1 MALAT
6 YIHKRAGSA
15 RYYVR
20 VTIPADLAQDYG
32 RSEIWKSLG
41 TASPAEAKVKAP
53 AVYMAI
59 QDEFAARRRG
69 REIVEN
75 DVAAIAWKHY
85 SELVENDE
93 RFRDQ
98 NLTDD
103 QLDELWREME
113 AEFGE
118 YDFGAYQAFAD
129 IRDRIQTYKRH
140 RERSR
145 TLLTSGDPNKVLE
158 AVVESVDE
166 HVAAYRAV
174 LPKTSPIY
182 RKVAAGVARAEMEA
196 LKRADERDVMDWT
209 GTPSDPLIKRA
220 EQPKAAP
227 AGSRI
232 VDHYDRFLKQRAS
245 DISADTIS
253 QNRGV
258 IQLFAEFVGED
269 LPVDQLRRKHVAE
282 WRDQLYLMPKMAKQ
296 VTVLKNLKFKDVI
309 AANQKLGRPTIDPKT
324 INRYLS
330 ALSPFAKWLA
340 ANDLVGNPIMVDDM
354 FIKLDR
360 SKPKRAPFSND
371 QLKALFN
378 SPLFRGCL
386 SNTVEHKPGNFTIRD
401 WRYWLPL
408 IALFSGMRLGEIAQ
422 LLVEDL
428 QEMHGIWTMHVTTDG
443 DDEKRLK
450 TVGSERIVPVHSELI
465 TLGFLSYYR
474 ARKAAGSKRLF
485 PEIKPDSRGF
495 MSGVPSKFLNTYLD
509 RIGVKTKTLA
519 MHSFRHLFAD
529 RLRAAGY
536 LDGDFGFILGH
547 GDRLVRTTGRYGAL
561 PQGTVEH
568 RKKLVEAVTFTDLD
582 LKALRPALEE
592 LAP

>member
-6 YIHKRAGSA
+6 NIVKRPGSSS
-15 RYYVR
+15 YYLR
-20 VTIPADLAQDYG
+20 VKFPGEAQ
-32 RSEIWKSLG
+32 RWVSLR
-41 TASPAEAKVKAP
+41 TASPTEAKLRAP
-53 AVYMAI
+53 GVLQQL
-59 QDEFAARRRG
+59 QDEHHAHKHG
-69 REIVEN
+69 R
-75 DVAAIAWKHY
+75 
-85 SELVENDE
+85 ELVESDIGAIAFQHYSNLIEKDE
-93 RFRDQ
+93 RFREGH
-98 NLTDD
+98 LTNAD
-103 QLDELWREME
+103 LDELWRLIE

-118 YDFGAYQAFAD
+118 NDIGAYRIFER
-129 IRDRIQTYKRH
+129 IRDHAARVRKARAQ
-140 RERSR
+140 SR
-145 TLLTSGDPNKVLE
+145 AALTSGKPELAQKPVAKSVAKYLAERHTTVTPGTRLHAKVVN
-158 AVVESVDE
+158 AVQ
-166 HVAAYRAV
+166 R
-174 LPKTSPIY
+174 
-182 RKVAAGVARAEMEA
+182 GEMEA
-196 LKRADERDVMDWT
+196 LKRMAERDAMDWT
-209 GTPSDPLIKRA
+209 GTPADPLVKRA
-220 EQPKAAP
+220 EKPKAALP
-227 AGSRI
+227 GSRI
-232 VDHYDRFLKQRAS
+232 MDHYDRFLKQRAS
-245 DISADTIS
+245 DISPDTIS

-258 IQLFAEFVGED
+258 VQLFAEFVGED

-296 VTVLKNLKFKDVI
+296 VTALKNLKFKQVI

-340 ANDLVGNPIMVDDM
+340 ANDMIGNPIMVDDM

-360 SKPKRAPFSND
+360 TKPKRAPFSD
-371 QLKALFN
+371 EQLKALFD

-386 SNTVEHKPGNFTIRD
+386 SNTAEHKPGNFTIRD

-408 IALFSGMRLGEIAQ
+408 VALFSGMRLGEIAQ
-422 LLVEDL
+422 LLVEDV
-428 QEMHGIWTMHVTTDG
+428 QEMHGTWVMHVTTDG
-443 DDEKRLK
+443 DDEKKLK

-465 TLGFLSYYR
+465 TLGFLDYYT
-474 ARKAAGSKRLF
+474 ARKEAGSKRLF

-495 MSGVPSKFLNTYLD
+495 MSGVPSKFLNTYLA

-529 RLRAAGY
+529 RLRSAGY

-582 LKALRPALEE
+582 LKALYPAG
-592 LAP
+592 

>member
-6 YIHKRAGSA
+6 NIVKRPGSA
-15 RYYVR
+15 SYYVR
-20 VTIPADLAQDYG
+20 VTVPTDLRELYG
-32 RSEIWKSLG
+32 KRQIWKSLG
-41 TASPAEAKVKAP
+41 TASAAEARANAPAIVKAF
-53 AVYMAI
+53 
-59 QDEFAARRRG
+59 QDEFTARRRG

-85 SELVENDE
+85 SELIENDE

-98 NLTDD
+98 NLTDE

-118 YDFGAYQAFAD
+118 YDIGAYQAFAE
-129 IRDRIQTYKRH
+129 IRDRIETYKKH

-145 TLLTSGDPNKVLE
+145 NLLTSGDPNKILE
-158 AVVESVDE
+158 AIAESVDE

-174 LPKTSPIY
+174 LPKTSPTY
-182 RKVAAGVARAEMEA
+182 RKVAGVVARAEMQF
-196 LKRADERDVMDWT
+196 LRNADERDQMDWSGVIT
-209 GTPSDPLIKRA
+209 DPLIKRA
-220 EQPKAAP
+220 EKPKAAP
-227 AGSRI
+227 TGSRI
-232 VDHYDRFLKQRAS
+232 MDYYDRFLKQRAS
-245 DISADTIS
+245 DIRPDTIK

-296 VTVLKNLKFKDVI
+296 VTDLKNLRFKEAI
-309 AANQKLGRPTIDPKT
+309 AANQKLGRPTLDPKT

-340 ANDLVGNPIMVDDM
+340 ANDMIGTPIMVDDM

-360 SKPKRAPFSND
+360 TKPKREPFSD
-371 QLKALFN
+371 EQLKVLFG

-386 SNTVEHKPGNFTIRD
+386 SDAAEHKPGNFRIRD

-408 IALFSGMRLGEIAQ
+408 VALFSGMRLGEIAQ
-422 LLVEDL
+422 LLVDDV
-428 QEMHGIWTMHVTTDG
+428 QEMHGTWVMQVTADG
-443 DDEKRLK
+443 DEDKTLK

-465 TLGFLSYYR
+465 ALGFLDHYT
-474 ARKAAGSKRLF
+474 AQKEAGSKRLF

-495 MSGVPSKFLNTYLD
+495 MSGVPSKFLNMYLD
-509 RIGVKTKTLA
+509 RIGVKTRTLA

-536 LDGDFGFILGH
+536 LNQEFGFILGH
-547 GDRLVRTTGRYGAL
+547 GDRLMRTTGRYGAL
-561 PQGTVEH
+561 PQGTVTH
-568 RKKLVEAVTFTDLD
+568 RSKLIEAVSFKELDLD
-582 LKALRPALEE
+582 SLYI
-592 LAP
+592 

>member
-20 VTIPADLAQDYG
+20 VTIPADLAKDYG
-32 RSEIWKSLG
+32 RTEIWKSLG

-53 AVYMAI
+53 GVYMAI
-59 QDEFAARRRG
+59 MDEFASRRRG

-75 DVAAIAWKHY
+75 EVAAIAWKHY
-85 SELVENDE
+85 SELIENDE

-220 EQPKAAP
+220 EQPKAAA

-296 VTVLKNLKFKDVI
+296 VTALKNLKFREVI
-309 AANQKLGRPTIDPKT
+309 AENRKLGRPTIDPKT

-360 SKPKRAPFSND
+360 SKPRRAPFSNA

-422 LLVEDL
+422 LLVEDVR
-428 QEMHGIWTMHVTTDG
+428 EMHGIWIMHVTTDG
-443 DDEKRLK
+443 DDQKRLK

-465 TLGFLSYYR
+465 GLGFLAYYS
-474 ARKAAGSKRLF
+474 ARKKAGSKRLF

-495 MSGVPSKFLNTYLD
+495 MSGAPSKFLNAYLD

-568 RKKLVEAVTFTDLD
+568 RKKLVEAVAFTGLD
-582 LKALRPALEE
+582 LKALQPGLEG

>member
-20 VTIPADLAQDYG
+20 VTIPSDLTKDYG
-32 RSEIWKSLG
+32 RTEIWKSLG
-41 TASPAEAKVKAP
+41 TASPAEAKAKAP
-53 AVYMAI
+53 GVYMAI

-98 NLTDD
+98 NLTDE

-118 YDFGAYQAFAD
+118 FDIGAYRTFAD
-129 IRDRIQTYKRH
+129 IRDRIEIYKQH

-145 TLLTSGDPNKVLE
+145 SLLTSGDPNKVLE
-158 AVVESVDE
+158 AVAESVDE
-166 HVAAYRAV
+166 SIAAYRAK
-174 LPKTSPIY
+174 LPKTSPTY
-182 RKVAAGVARAEMEA
+182 RKVAMGVARAEIEA

-209 GTPSDPLIKRA
+209 GTPADPLIRRA
-220 EQPKAAP
+220 EKPKAAP
-227 AGSRI
+227 TGSRI
-232 VDHYDRFLKQRAS
+232 MDYYDRFLKQRAS

-253 QNRGV
+253 QNKGV

-269 LPVDQLRRKHVAE
+269 LPVEQLRRKHVAE

-296 VTVLKNLKFKDVI
+296 VTALKNLKFKEVI
-309 AANQKLGRPTIDPKT
+309 AENQKLGRPTIDPKT

-340 ANDLVGNPIMVDDM
+340 ANDMVGNPIMVDDM

-360 SKPKRAPFSND
+360 SKPKRAPFSD
-371 QLKALFN
+371 EQLKALFG

-386 SNTVEHKPGNFTIRD
+386 SDAVEHKPGNFAIRD

-408 IALFSGMRLGEIAQ
+408 VALFSGMRLGEIAQ
-422 LLVEDL
+422 LLVEDM
-428 QEMHGIWTMHVTTDG
+428 QEMHGTWIMHVTTDG
-443 DDEKRLK
+443 DDDKKLK

-465 TLGFLSYYR
+465 ALGFLNYYA
-474 ARKAAGSKRLF
+474 ARKKAGSKRLF

-529 RLRAAGY
+529 RLREAGY
-536 LDGDFGFILGH
+536 LNSEFGFILGH
-547 GDRLVRTTGRYGAL
+547 GDRLVQTTGRYGAL
-561 PQGTVEH
+561 PQGTVAH
-568 RKKLVEAVTFTDLD
+568 RSKLIEAVTFADLD
-582 LKALRPALEE
+582 LKALYV
-592 LAP
+592 

>member
-20 VTIPADLAQDYG
+20 VTVPSDLAKDYG
-32 RSEIWKSLG
+32 RTEIWKSLG

-53 AVYMAI
+53 GVYMAI

-85 SELVENDE
+85 SELIENDE

-113 AEFGE
+113 AAFGE
-118 YDFGAYQAFAD
+118 YDFGAYRAFAD
-129 IRDRIQTYKRH
+129 IRDRIKTYKQH

-145 TLLTSGDPNKVLE
+145 SLLTSGDPNRMLE
-158 AVVESVDE
+158 AVAESVDE
-166 HVAAYRAV
+166 HVASYRAV
-174 LPKTSPIY
+174 LPRTSPIY
-182 RKVAAGVARAEMEA
+182 LKVANGVARAEMQF
-196 LKRADERDVMDWT
+196 LRNADERDEVDWSGVIT
-209 GTPSDPLIKRA
+209 DPLIKRA
-220 EQPKAAP
+220 EQPKAAA

-232 VDHYDRFLKQRAS
+232 MDHYDRFLKQRAS
-245 DISADTIS
+245 DISADTVS
-253 QNRGV
+253 QNKGV

-296 VTVLKNLKFKDVI
+296 VTVLKDLKFKEVI
-309 AANQKLGRPTIDPKT
+309 AANQKLGRPTLDPKT

-340 ANDLVGNPIMVDDM
+340 ANDMVGNPIMVDDM

-360 SKPKRAPFSND
+360 SKPKRAPFSD
-371 QLKALFN
+371 EQLKALFG

-386 SNTVEHKPGNFTIRD
+386 SNTAEHKPGNFSIRD

-422 LLVEDL
+422 LLVDDV
-428 QEMHGIWTMHVTTDG
+428 QEMHGTWIMHVTTEG
-443 DDEKRLK
+443 DDEKKLK

-465 TLGFLSYYR
+465 ALGFLDYHKSI
-474 ARKAAGSKRLF
+474 KEAGHKRLF
-485 PEIKPDSRGF
+485 HEIKPDSRGF

-509 RIGVKTKTLA
+509 RIGVKTKMLA

-529 RLRAAGY
+529 RLRKTY
-536 LDGDFGFILGH
+536 LDSEFGFILGH

-568 RKKLVEAVTFTDLD
+568 RKKLVEAVTFADLD
-582 LKALRPALEE
+582 LKALRPVR
-592 LAP
+592 

>member
-20 VTIPADLAQDYG
+20 VTIPSDLAKDYG
-32 RSEIWKSLG
+32 RTEIWKSLG

-53 AVYMAI
+53 GVYMAI

-98 NLTDD
+98 NLTDE

-113 AEFGE
+113 AQFGE
-118 YDFGAYQAFAD
+118 YDIGAYDAFSD
-129 IRDRIQTYKRH
+129 IRDRIETYRKH

-145 TLLTSGDPNKVLE
+145 SLLTSGDPNKVLE
-158 AVVESVDE
+158 AIAESVDE
-166 HVAAYRAV
+166 HVTAYLAK
-174 LPKTSPIY
+174 LPKTSPTY
-182 RKVAAGVARAEMEA
+182 RKVAMGVARAEMEA
-196 LKRADERDVMDWT
+196 LKRADERDRMDWT
-209 GTPSDPLIKRA
+209 GSPTDPLIKRA
-220 EQPKAAP
+220 EQPKAALP
-227 AGSRI
+227 GSRI
-232 VDHYDRFLKQRAS
+232 MDHYARFLKQRAS

-253 QNRGV
+253 QNKGV

-296 VTVLKNLKFKDVI
+296 VTALKNLKFKEVI
-309 AANQKLGRPTIDPKT
+309 AENQKLGRPTIDPKT

-340 ANDLVGNPIMVDDM
+340 ANDMVGNPIMVDAM

-360 SKPKRAPFSND
+360 SKPKRAPFSD
-371 QLKALFN
+371 EQLKKLFE

-386 SNTVEHKPGNFTIRD
+386 SNIVEHKTGNFTIRD

-408 IALFSGMRLGEIAQ
+408 VALFSGMRLGEIAQ
-422 LLVEDL
+422 LLVEDV
-428 QEMHGIWTMHVTTDG
+428 QEMHGTWVMHVTTEG
-443 DDEKRLK
+443 DEEKKLK
-450 TVGSERIVPVHSELI
+450 TVGSERVVPIHSELI
-465 TLGFLSYYR
+465 ALGFLDYYIV
-474 ARKAAGSKRLF
+474 RKEAGSKRLF
-485 PEIKPDSRGF
+485 PEINPDSRGF

-529 RLRAAGY
+529 RLRNAGY
-536 LDGDFGFILGH
+536 LDSEFGFILGH

-561 PQGTVEH
+561 PQGTVAH
-568 RKKLVEAVTFTDLD
+568 RSKLIESVQFGVLD
-582 LKALRPALEE
+582 LCDLYR
-592 LAP
+592 

>member
-20 VTIPADLAQDYG
+20 VTIPADLAKDYG
-32 RSEIWKSLG
+32 RTEIWKSLG
-41 TASPAEAKVKAP
+41 TASPTEAKVKAP
-53 AVYMAI
+53 GVYMAI
-59 QDEFAARRRG
+59 MDEFAARRRG

-103 QLDELWREME
+103 QLNELWREME

-129 IRDRIQTYKRH
+129 IRDRIQTYRRH

-158 AVVESVDE
+158 AVAESVDE

-174 LPKTSPIY
+174 LPKTSPVY
-182 RKVAAGVARAEMEA
+182 RKVAAGVARAEIEA

-220 EQPKAAP
+220 EQPKAAT

-232 VDHYDRFLKQRAS
+232 VDHYDRFLNQRAS

-269 LPVDQLRRKHVAE
+269 LPIDQLRRKHVAE
-282 WRDQLYLMPKMAKQ
+282 WRDQLYFMPKMARQ
-296 VTVLKNLKFKDVI
+296 VTELKSLKFKEII
-309 AANQKLGRPTIDPKT
+309 AANQKLGRATIDPKT

-340 ANDLVGNPIMVDDM
+340 ANDLVSTPIMVDDM

-360 SKPKRAPFSND
+360 SKPKRAPFSD
-371 QLKALFN
+371 EQLKSLFN

-386 SNTVEHKPGNFTIRD
+386 TNTMEHKPGTFTIRD

-422 LLVEDL
+422 LLVEDV
-428 QEMHGIWTMHVTTDG
+428 QEMHDTWIMHVTTDG
-443 DDEKRLK
+443 DNDKKLK

-465 TLGFLSYYR
+465 ALGFLEYYTI
-474 ARKAAGSKRLF
+474 RKKAGSKRLF

-529 RLRAAGY
+529 RLRKAGY
-536 LDGDFGFILGH
+536 LDGEFGFILGH

-561 PQGTVEH
+561 PQGTVAH
-568 RKKLVEAVTFTDLD
+568 RSKLIEAVKFTDLD
-582 LKALRPALEE
+582 LQSLYV
-592 LAP
+592 

>member
-15 RYYVR
+15 RYYLR
-20 VTIPADLAQDYG
+20 VTVPSDLTKEYG
-32 RSEIWKSLG
+32 RTEIWKSLG

-75 DVAAIAWKHY
+75 DVGAIAWKHY
-85 SELVENDE
+85 SELIENDE
-93 RFRDQ
+93 RFREQ
-98 NLTDD
+98 NLSDE

-118 YDFGAYQAFAD
+118 YDIGAYRAFAD
-129 IRDRIQTYKRH
+129 IRDRIETYRKLRA
-140 RERSR
+140 RSR
-145 TLLTSGDPNKVLE
+145 SLLTSGDPNKLME
-158 AVVESVDE
+158 AVAESVDE
-166 HVAAYRAV
+166 HVAAYHAT
-174 LPKTSPIY
+174 LPKTSPTY
-182 RKVAAGVARAEMEA
+182 RKVAMGVARAEIEG
-196 LKRADERDVMDWT
+196 LKRADERDRMDWT
-209 GTPSDPLIKRA
+209 GVPTDPLIKRA
-220 EQPKAAP
+220 DQPKAALP
-227 AGSRI
+227 GSRI
-232 VDHYDRFLKQRAS
+232 MDHYDRFLNQRAS
-245 DISADTIS
+245 DISPDTIS
-253 QNRGV
+253 QNKGV

-269 LPVDQLRRKHVAE
+269 LPVDQLRRRHVAE

-296 VTVLKNLKFKDVI
+296 VTALKNLKFKEII

-340 ANDLVGNPIMVDDM
+340 ANDLVNNPIMVDDM

-360 SKPKRAPFSND
+360 TKPKRAPFSD
-371 QLKALFN
+371 EQLKRLFG

-386 SNTVEHKPGNFTIRD
+386 SDTAEHKPGNFAIRD

-422 LLVEDL
+422 LLVDDV
-428 QEMHGIWTMHVTTDG
+428 QDMHGIWVMHVTTDG
-443 DDEKRLK
+443 DDAKKLK

-465 TLGFLSYYR
+465 ALGLLDYHKR
-474 ARKAAGSKRLF
+474 IREAGHKRLF

-509 RIGVKTKTLA
+509 RIGVKTKTVT

-536 LDGDFGFILGH
+536 LDQEFGFILGH

-561 PQGTVEH
+561 PQGTVAH
-568 RKKLVEAVTFTDLD
+568 RSKLIEAALFEELD
-582 LKALRPALEE
+582 LKSLYI
-592 LAP
+592 

>member
-1 MALAT
+1 MAVAAAP
-6 YIHKRAGSA
+6 YRRKGSINYYLRVQVPPDLVELYGKA
-15 RYYVR
+15 R
-20 VTIPADLAQDYG
+20 IPVA
-32 RSEIWKSLG
+32 LG
-41 TASPAEAKVKAP
+41 TASLTEAKLRAAGTLQK
-53 AVYMAI
+53 YH
-59 QDEFAARRRG
+59 DEFAARRRG

-98 NLTDD
+98 NLTDE

-118 YDFGAYQAFAD
+118 YDIGAYQAFAE
-129 IRDRIQTYKRH
+129 IRDRIETYKQH

-145 TLLTSGDPNKVLE
+145 SLLISGDPNKVLA
-158 AVVESVDE
+158 AVAESVDE
-166 HVAAYRAV
+166 HVSAYRAK
-174 LPKTSPIY
+174 LPKTSPTY
-182 RKVAAGVARAEMEA
+182 RRVAMGVARAEMEA
-196 LKRADERDVMDWT
+196 LKRADERDRMDWT
-209 GTPSDPLIKRA
+209 GTPTDPLIKRA
-220 EQPKAAP
+220 EQPKAALP
-227 AGSRI
+227 GSRI
-232 VDHYDRFLKQRAS
+232 MDHYDRFLKQRAS

-253 QNRGV
+253 QNKGV

-269 LPVDQLRRKHVAE
+269 LPVNQLRRKHVSD
-282 WRDQLYLMPKMAKQ
+282 WCDQLYLMPKMAKQ
-296 VTVLKNLKFKDVI
+296 VTALKHLKFKEVI
-309 AANQKLGRPTIDPKT
+309 AANQKLGRQTIDPKT

-340 ANDLVGNPIMVDDM
+340 ARGFIENPIFVDDM

-360 SKPKRAPFSND
+360 SKPKRAPFSD
-371 QLKALFN
+371 EQLKALFG

-386 SNTVEHKPGNFTIRD
+386 SNTVEHKPGNFTVRD

-422 LLVEDL
+422 LLVEDV
-428 QEMHGIWTMHVTTDG
+428 QEMHGNWVMHVTTEG
-443 DDEKRLK
+443 DDEKKLK
-450 TVGSERIVPVHSELI
+450 TVGSERIVPVHSQLI
-465 TLGFLSYYR
+465 ALGLLDYHKR
-474 ARKAAGSKRLF
+474 IKEAGHKRLF

-536 LDGDFGFILGH
+536 LNSEFGFILGH

-568 RKKLVEAVTFTDLD
+568 RSKLIESVIFADLD
-582 LKALRPALEE
+582 LKL
-592 LAP
+592 